1 MPDVWCERVFAPGA
15 IWTEMRRAGMPLW
28 ALESGDALSAFDVM
42 AFSIGYEMAYTNVLN
57 MLSLA
62 GLPIRRKDR
71 TKQRRL

>member
-1 MPDVWCERVFAPGA
+1 
-15 IWTEMRRAGMPLW
+15 MRRAGMPLW